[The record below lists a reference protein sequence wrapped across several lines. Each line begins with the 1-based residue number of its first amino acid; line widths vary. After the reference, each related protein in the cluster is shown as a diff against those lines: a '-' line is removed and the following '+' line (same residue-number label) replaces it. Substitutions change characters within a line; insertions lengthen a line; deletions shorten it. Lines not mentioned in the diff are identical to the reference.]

1 MEFFALATVASALVT
16 KLVDLVRTALD
27 KQDNPKLK
35 PVWIVLALAFG
46 VAFALV
52 YQADYLSSIEGL
64 PPVFENVTGTGAQIL
79 TGLAIGAYASGLHEL
94 FDALSGV
101 AKRPR

>member
-16 KLVDLVRTALD
+16 KLVDAVRYFD
-27 KQDNPKLK
+27 KDDSWPKII
-35 PVWIVLALAFG
+35 WIALALGFG
-46 VAFALV
+46 VAFALI

-64 PPVFENVTGTGAQIL
+64 PPIFENVKGTGAQVL